1 MISGIAGARPLGTV
15 VRELALTQAGVTPA
29 REKTIPAK
37 PVTAEAA
44 LLRRELNRIG
54 VNLNSAV
61 RALNSLARGTTRRNR
76 ALLERLTA
84 LETATA
90 AVRELV
96 VARMV
101 NR

>member
-1 MISGIAGARPLGTV
+1 MGMGTAQTV
-15 VRELALTQAGVTPA
+15 EIDEQDVALAQ
-29 REKTIPAK
+29 ETIP
-37 PVTAEAA
+37 
-44 LLRRELNRIG
+44 G
-54 VNLNSAV
+54 DDSAV